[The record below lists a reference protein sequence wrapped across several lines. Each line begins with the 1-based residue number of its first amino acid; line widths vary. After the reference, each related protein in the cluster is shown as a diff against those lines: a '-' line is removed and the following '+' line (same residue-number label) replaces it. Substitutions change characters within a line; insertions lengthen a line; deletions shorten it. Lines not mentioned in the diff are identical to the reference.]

1 MLIAEDEKI
10 ICEITKDNQT
20 VIEER
25 SLVDTVYIIKDQIR
39 DLQLDYE
46 KLKKDLED
54 ERKARKKLES
64 TVQKSMQSSSPGVL
78 PTANLNH
85 NNHNSES
92 NP

>member
-1 MLIAEDEKI
+1 MSELLKPSFIL
-10 ICEITKDNQT
+10 
-20 VIEER
+20 V
-25 SLVDTVYIIKDQIR
+25 SLGGYLF
-39 DLQLDYE
+39 LQDYE